1 MGQNATGQNA
11 TAYWETPAGVRGQ
24 GPADPNQTYEGLDDG
39 TPAGQAAWNAAF
51 GKRYGGVPRPPEVA
65 GMPRIGREPVQVNLG
80 QIALLA
86 YRGGWRPEVGEI
98 TEAAPLDDFDAVSLY
113 DMAYTLV
120 ELKEGENSPWWLR
133 WKSEWDRTND
143 THPSGPHHP
152 FPPGSFEELV
162 GATKH
167 WDRTIYWS
175 NPAAAGRELE
185 LFDMVVSRVR
195 LDPTPDLASLD
206 HGPAL
211 FQPSLVLGL
220 VDRARAL
227 VGPGG
232 PVGPVGALPGDAGAI
247 DFTFQA
253 TPGNKQ
259 ALADLLYAAVPDLK
273 HVGTGPCW
281 DAAVVVFDHFTL
293 VPKAYLQAGALALD
307 AAPVSRDE
315 HAAEA
320 AGDVLDALLPDL
332 LAKVAESDAK
342 LFGNVEAEL
351 NALLRQAEPN
361 AILAG
366 ITVRTLHRVLGA
378 YLTTL
383 AARLAA
389 QRKAD
394 LGVA

>member
-1 MGQNATGQNA
+1 MKFTMGKNA
-11 TAYWETPAGVRGQ
+11 TAYWETPDGVRGE

-86 YRGGWRPEVGEI
+86 YRAGWRPEAGEI
-98 TEAAPLDDFDAVSLY
+98 TETAPLDDFDAVSLY

-167 WDRTIYWS
+167 WERTTYWS
-175 NPAAAGRELE
+175 NPAAAGREQE
-185 LFDMVVSRVR
+185 LFDMVVSRIR

-220 VDRARAL
+220 VDRSTAL
-227 VGPGG
+227 SGVT
-232 PVGPVGALPGDAGAI
+232 GD
-247 DFTFQA
+247 D
-253 TPGNKQ
+253 
-259 ALADLLYAAVPDLK
+259 
-273 HVGTGPCW
+273 
-281 DAAVVVFDHFTL
+281 
-293 VPKAYLQAGALALD
+293 
-307 AAPVSRDE
+307 
-315 HAAEA
+315 HAADA
-320 AGDVLDALLPDL
+320 AGDVLNALLPDL
-332 LAKVAESDAK
+332 LARVAESDAK
-342 LFGNVEAEL
+342 LFGNIEAEL

-366 ITVRTLHRVLGA
+366 IAVRTLHRVLGA
-378 YLTTL
+378 YLESL
-383 AARLAA
+383 KARLAA